1 MDFVNKRLRRF
12 NQLQIMGIGAVAL
25 VTWFALMVLVLAPVV
40 MVALAGLGPA
50 WASFIAVLLSLTGVV
65 LGIGF
70 IGKTTGQALMDREA
84 DEAMERLL
92 QAFVEGKENG
102 A

>member
-1 MDFVNKRLRRF
+1 MDFINKRLRRF
-12 NQLQIMGIGAVAL
+12 NQLQIIAIGATAL
-25 VTWFALMVLVLAPVV
+25 VSWFALMVLVLAPVV

-50 WASFIAVLLSLTGVV
+50 WASFIAVLLALGGVV
-65 LGIGF
+65 AGIAGIGRV
-70 IGKTTGQALMDREA
+70 TGQALLDREA

-92 QAFVEGKENG
+92 QAFIEGKENG